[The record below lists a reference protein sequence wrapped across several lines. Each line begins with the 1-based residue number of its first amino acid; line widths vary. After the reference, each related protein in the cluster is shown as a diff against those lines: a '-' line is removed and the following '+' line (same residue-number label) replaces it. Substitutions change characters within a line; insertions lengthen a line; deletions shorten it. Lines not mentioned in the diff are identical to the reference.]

1 MKNLITYFIAD
12 AEAQV
17 VKIGKSYNPEV
28 RLKQLQTGCA
38 RPLSLA
44 LLLPVGL
51 EHLGKCASGDWDEK
65 TLHARFSVDRLNGE
79 WFRLSTTIKD
89 FIYRMSVEGA

>member
-12 AEAQV
+12 AAAGV
-17 VKIGKSYNPEV
+17 VKIGKSFNPES

-51 EHLGKCASGDWDEK
+51 ESLGKCCRGDWDEN
-65 TLHARFSVDRLNGE
+65 TLHARFHKDRLNGE
-79 WFRLSTTIKD
+79 WFRSSPEIQA
-89 FIYRMSVEGA
+89 FIQQMIAEGA